1 MAARNRE
8 IMMLKER
15 VSAAQRI
22 AADLHAAE
30 NAIDDAI
37 VKIAKLAVTLPT
49 SRIETR
55 MSAIV
60 GQDAV
65 AKVTEAVAAAGQVRQ
80 MLTDAHHALSETQ
93 KQVGL
98 GARMF
103 GAGVE
108 KPKAQATVL
117 QPANQAFDHE
127 IGEANVAIVGFGR

>member
-1 MAARNRE
+1 M
-8 IMMLKER
+8 MMLKER

-80 MLTDAHHALSETQ
+80 MLTEAHHALSETQ

-108 KPKAQATVL
+108 KPKGQIPAQGSVGGGRGL
-117 QPANQAFDHE
+117 SDGIE
-127 IGEANVAIVGFGR
+127 NVVTGTFGR

>member
-1 MAARNRE
+1 
-8 IMMLKER
+8 MLKER

-80 MLTDAHHALSETQ
+80 MLTEAHHALGETQ

-108 KPKAQATVL
+108 KPKGQALGLEAT
-117 QPANQAFDHE
+117 NQNHAE
-127 IGEANVAIVGFGR
+127 LAEVQLAATGTLGR

>member
-1 MAARNRE
+1 
-8 IMMLKER
+8 MLKER
-15 VSAAQRI
+15 VNAAQKI
-22 AADLHAAE
+22 ATDLHAAE

-37 VKIAKLAVTLPT
+37 VKIAKLAGTLPT
-49 SRIETR
+49 ARIETR

-80 MLTDAHHALSETQ
+80 MLTDAHYALSNTQ

-103 GAGVE
+103 GAGMD
-108 KPKAQATVL
+108 KPKL
-117 QPANQAFDHE
+117 HANAIKPTNQNDADE
-127 IGEANVAIVGFGR
+127 IVAEAIAIGSFGR

>member
-1 MAARNRE
+1 
-8 IMMLKER
+8 MLKER
-15 VSAAQRI
+15 VTAAYRI

-37 VKIAKLAVTLPT
+37 VKIAQLAVTLPT
-49 SRIETR
+49 ARIETR

-80 MLTDAHHALSETQ
+80 MLTDAHHALSDTQ
-93 KQVGL
+93 QQVGL

-108 KPKAQATVL
+108 KPKSLTRQL
-117 QPANQAFDHE
+117 QPTDQNNEHTT
-127 IGEANVAIVGFGR
+127 IVRAGALVG

>member
-1 MAARNRE
+1 
-8 IMMLKER
+8 MLRER
-15 VSAAQRI
+15 VTAAQRI
-22 AADLHAAE
+22 AADLHDAE

-37 VKIAKLAVTLPT
+37 VKIATLAVTLPT

-80 MLTDAHHALSETQ
+80 MLADAHHALSVTQ

-103 GAGVE
+103 GAGME
-108 KPKAQATVL
+108 KPTGTVL
-117 QPANQAFDHE
+117 SPVTNADIPVEMATKR
-127 IGEANVAIVGFGR
+127 AARGR

>member
-1 MAARNRE
+1 M
-8 IMMLKER
+8 MMLKER

-49 SRIETR
+49 RRIETR

-80 MLTDAHHALSETQ
+80 MLTEAHHALSETQ

-108 KPKAQATVL
+108 KPKGQV
-117 QPANQAFDHE
+117 
-127 IGEANVAIVGFGR
+127 VGFEATNQNNAELAEVEIAATGTLGR

>member
-1 MAARNRE
+1 
-8 IMMLKER
+8 MLKER
-15 VSAAQRI
+15 LNAAQRI

-37 VKIAKLAVTLPT
+37 VKIAQLAVTLPT

-80 MLTDAHHALSETQ
+80 MLTDAHFALSETQ

-103 GAGVE
+103 GAGMN
-108 KPKAQATVL
+108 KPPSAQANIHEPL
-117 QPANQAFDHE
+117 NQNDE
-127 IGEANVAIVGFGR
+127 IRSAELKLVG

>member
-1 MAARNRE
+1 
-8 IMMLKER
+8 MLKER
-15 VSAAQRI
+15 VTAAQRI
-22 AADLHAAE
+22 TADLHAAE
-30 NAIDDAI
+30 NAIDEAI
-37 VKIAKLAVTLPT
+37 VRIAKLAVTLPT

-80 MLTDAHHALSETQ
+80 MLTDAHFALTETQ

-108 KPKAQATVL
+108 KPKGMASGLKATNHNVVSAEG
-117 QPANQAFDHE
+117 QSEIAKRIAN
-127 IGEANVAIVGFGR
+127 G

>member
-1 MAARNRE
+1 ME
-8 IMMLKER
+8 MLKER

-80 MLTDAHHALSETQ
+80 MLTEAHHALSETQ

-108 KPKAQATVL
+108 KPKGQALGLAATNQNL
-117 QPANQAFDHE
+117 AEPAEVQLAAT
-127 IGEANVAIVGFGR
+127 GTLGR